1 METTTTTSQMQLN
14 QEEEQEQQQR
24 QWQQQLLLLHATAAK
39 RVGHRAHCRQ
49 IECPIF
55 DFSSLCSKCPI
66 YNQRRAVL
74 HVAAMYRI
82 LLFHM
87 KLSALSTADEPV

>member
-1 METTTTTSQMQLN
+1 METTTTTSQMQLDK
-14 QEEEQEQQQR
+14 EEREQ

-39 RVGHRAHCRQ
+39 RMGHRGHCRQ

-55 DFSSLCSKCPI
+55 DISSFFFCSKCPI
-66 YNQRRAVL
+66 YNQRRAMP

-82 LLFHM
+82 LLFHL
-87 KLSALSTADEPV
+87 KLSALSTADESV